1 MPERP
6 AGIALPA
13 GDRTLEILV
22 VPARIG
28 LHHVVRV
35 LGRDDL
41 HDRNIVPAELQRHSR
56 AAVTAE
62 ARRADQNSTVMFP
75 PPVDII
81 TSFLKHPEV
90 LEDIASFLNDH
101 R

>member
-6 AGIALPA
+6 AGIAVPA

-41 HDRNIVPAELQRHSR
+41 HDRNIAFPQSR
-56 AAVTAE
+56 NDIRGRLSLLKLGALIKTRPLCS
-62 ARRADQNSTVMFP
+62 RRRSTSSP
-75 PPVDII
+75 P
-81 TSFLKHPEV
+81 S
-90 LEDIASFLNDH
+90 
-101 R
+101 